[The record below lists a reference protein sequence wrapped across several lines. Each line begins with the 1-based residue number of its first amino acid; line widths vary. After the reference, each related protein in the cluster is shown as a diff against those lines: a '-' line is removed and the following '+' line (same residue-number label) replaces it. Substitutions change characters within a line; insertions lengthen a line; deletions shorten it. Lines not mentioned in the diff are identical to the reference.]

1 MVYSPPTL
9 DELRARVAR
18 DLQDPTLQAFTT
30 SDIDDYINGG
40 ISEINGLR
48 PLETKVTITDLAQL
62 DDVGLDYIFKVD
74 SLATSGLGEN
84 LIPPN
89 NDESNFQN
97 GWTYFA
103 GSLVLPQDFVRLLTA
118 GFEQAAMLLV
128 VYGYRSRDQLVLP
141 DQVADFNQDQDEQ
154 AVRQYAR
161 WRGLGALRDDRA
173 LYQQWQTAA
182 NNADVSPTQLTNMAQ
197 VSDSEWART
206 RRRIYE
212 IRRPAVGW

>member
-1 MVYSPPTL
+1 M
-9 DELRARVAR
+9 
-18 DLQDPTLQAFTT
+18 
-30 SDIDDYINGG
+30 
-40 ISEINGLR
+40 
-48 PLETKVTITDLAQL
+48 
-62 DDVGLDYIFKVD
+62 
-74 SLATSGLGEN
+74 
-84 LIPPN
+84 
-89 NDESNFQN
+89 
-97 GWTYFA
+97 
-103 GSLVLPQDFVRLLTA
+103 LPQDFVRLLTA